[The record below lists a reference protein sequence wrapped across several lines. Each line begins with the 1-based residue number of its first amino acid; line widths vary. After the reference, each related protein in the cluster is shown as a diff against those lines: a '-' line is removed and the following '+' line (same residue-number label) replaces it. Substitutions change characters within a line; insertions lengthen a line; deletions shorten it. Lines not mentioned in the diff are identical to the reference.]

1 MADLTSL
8 YKQRAALD
16 AEIRAT
22 REAAAKAGEIIVI
35 DGKEYDSTI
44 DFEGSLPSPAIT
56 DYIPT
61 YRKDDNGDITDAGEI
76 TYGDLVDDFAQE
88 ATAKVQEAVNAGNTA
103 VQNIENAETAALQAI
118 GQTDDA
124 GARKAALDA
133 ISSAKTAALTA
144 IGQTDS
150 EGARKAAL
158 DAISAARAAALSAIG
173 ESNTAGAR
181 GEAIAAINELYDQIE
196 AAIEQADTA
205 IDQKVETATN
215 AASAAATSASNASSS
230 ETNAASS
237 ASAAATS
244 ATNAASSESNA
255 ETYKNQAQSAK
266 TDAESAKTAAESA
279 KTAAETARTGAET
292 AEDNAESSASAA
304 SGSATAAAGSAVNAA
319 TSETNAANSEALAE
333 KWAENPEDE
342 PVEGTG
348 DNAKFS
354 AKHWASKA
362 QANSNVPMAT
372 DTTAGKVYISNTAE
386 ISEGEAN
393 LTNKTVS
400 KQALND
406 ALEELRS
413 DLKQTLPSPEVEYTK
428 AATGDYGTFDLKT
441 NYSSAFGNVKV
452 VMTPSASDPSAS
464 DTEITVAGTTVSAN
478 DSWQITA
485 IQTDPDAMYSD
496 SLTAVIEV
504 ADLKCRA
511 PLFSYNQDTYTFTLT
526 AQTEG
531 SVIRYTTN
539 GSEPDE
545 NSTIYSSPVTVSESK
560 TVKAKAFKAG
570 ILASDTTT
578 GDAIV
583 AKIICVSFPVNGNT
597 GTRITP
603 ETDPLGLVTETITVE
618 PVPEIPGTQS
628 GSSLFDQYD
637 PWQKRRC
644 NFENGAFKRWDDD
657 PSFSTTEY
665 DTMVKYPEN
674 TYIKL
679 AFSSDGNTEYR
690 YFSTRPFEGFEKAP
704 WAGKYGAAYET
715 SNSNESKSGK
725 TVQVNQSI
733 TTMRTNARAKGD
745 GWNQLDAVMH
755 AADQWLFMVEYA
767 SRDCQAKI
775 GQGISGVSSK
785 HNTGETDVLEYHT
798 GRCAGTD
805 AACAVRYRW
814 SENLWGNVYE
824 WCDGVRTAEGASYR
838 IMITDD
844 PDLYDQS
851 VIQMDSPG
859 WTMINSGGTAINGN
873 YIAKFSHNESAP
885 WCSFIPESVAN
896 ASESQNAAPD
906 YTYCTSNPNYFLS
919 VSGSWDDGP
928 RCGLWYFNL
937 DYSASSTY
945 SFIGGRLTYREPSA
959 A

>member
-16 AEIRAT
+16 AEIKAT

-76 TYGDLVDDFAQE
+76 TYGDLVDSFAQE
-88 ATAKVQEAVNAGNTA
+88 AVGAGNTA
-103 VQNIENAETAALQAI
+103 VQNIENAEDSALA
-118 GQTDDA
+118 
-124 GARKAALDA
+124 
-133 ISSAKTAALTA
+133 S

-150 EGARKAAL
+150 TGARGEALTSISTALQNALSSIGETDDEGARKNALDAIQTALTAALAAIGRTDNEGARKAAL
-158 DAISAARAAALSAIG
+158 DAISTARTSALAAIG
-173 ESNTAGAR
+173 ESDSTGAR
-181 GEAIAAINELYDQIE
+181 GDAITAINALYQTIQVAIMQANVAWDSKVE
-196 AAIEQADTA
+196 TDNSEWDSGVSSDNAAF
-205 IDQKVETATN
+205 DQKVSQANTTINQKVEEATEQANTATSKAGE
-215 AASAAATSASNASSS
+215 AADSA
-230 ETNAASS
+230 E
-237 ASAAATS
+237 
-244 ATNAASSESNA
+244 
-255 ETYKNQAQSAK
+255 
-266 TDAESAKTAAESA
+266 
-279 KTAAETARTGAET
+279 
-292 AEDNAESSASAA
+292 
-304 SGSATAAAGSAVNAA
+304 
-319 TSETNAANSEALAE
+319 LAE
-333 KWAENPEDE
+333 KWAENPEDS
-342 PVEGTG
+342 PVEGAG
-348 DNAKFS
+348 DTAKYS
-354 AKHWASKA
+354 AKHWAGKA

-372 DTTAGKVYISNTAE
+372 DTTAGKVFISGTAT
-386 ISEGEAN
+386 ISEGEGN
-393 LTNKTVS
+393 LSQKTVS

-406 ALEELRS
+406 ALDELRE
-413 DLKQTLPSPEVEYTK
+413 DLKKTLPSPDVEYTK
-428 AATGDYGTFDLKT
+428 AATGDYGTFTLKT
-441 NYSSAFGNVKV
+441 TYSSAFGSVKV
-452 VMTPSASDPSAS
+452 VMTPSSSAPSAS

-478 DSWQITA
+478 DNWQITA
-485 IQTDPDAMYSD
+485 IQTDPDATYSD
-496 SLTAVIEV
+496 SITAVVEV

-526 AQTEG
+526 AQTAG
-531 SVIRYTTN
+531 SVIKYTTN

-560 TVKAKAFKAG
+560 TVKAKAFKTG
-570 ILASDTTT
+570 LLASDTTA

-583 AKIICVSFPVNGNT
+583 AKIICVSFPINGNV

-603 ETDPLGLVTETITVE
+603 STDPLGLVTETISAE

-628 GSSLFDQYD
+628 GSSPFDQYD

-644 NFENGAFKRWDDD
+644 NFENGAFKCWDDN
-657 PSFSTTEY
+657 PLFSTTEY
-665 DTMVKYPEN
+665 DTMVHYPEN

-679 AFSSDGNTEYR
+679 ALSSDGNTEYH
-690 YFSTRPFEGFEKAP
+690 YFSTRPYEGFEKAP
-704 WAGKYGAAYET
+704 WAGKYGAVYET
-715 SNSNESKSGK
+715 SNDNESKSGK

-775 GQGISGVSSK
+775 GKGISGVSAK

-798 GRCAGTD
+798 GRCAGTNT
-805 AACAVRYRW
+805 ACAVRYRW
-814 SENLWGNVYE
+814 SENLWGNVFE

-859 WTMINSGGTAINGN
+859 WVMINSGGTAINGS
-873 YIAKFSHNESAP
+873 YIAKFSHNEAAP

-906 YTYCTSNPNYFLS
+906 YTYCISNPNYFLY
-919 VSGSWDDGP
+919 VSGYWNSGSN
-928 RCGLWYFNL
+928 CGLWCFGL
-937 DYSASSTY
+937 GYSASSTD
-945 SFIGGRLTYREPSA
+945 SHFGGRLTYSEPSA

>member
-16 AEIRAT
+16 AEIKAT

-35 DGKEYDSTI
+35 DGKEYDSTL
-44 DFEGSLPSPAIT
+44 DFEGSLPNPAKT

-88 ATAKVQEAVNAGNTA
+88 ATAKVQEAINAGNTA
-103 VQNIENAETAALQAI
+103 VQNIESAETAALQAI

-133 ISSAKTAALTA
+133 INSAKTAALSA

-158 DAISAARAAALSAIG
+158 DAISAARTAALSSIG
-173 ESNTAGAR
+173 DSNTTGAR

-196 AAIEQADTA
+196 AAIEQANTV
-205 IDQKVETATN
+205 IDQKVETATG

-237 ASAAATS
+237 ALAAATS

-266 TDAESAKTAAESA
+266 TDAESAKADAESA
-279 KTAAETARTGAET
+279 KSAAEAAKTGAET
-292 AEDNAESSASAA
+292 AEGNAESSASEAA
-304 SGSATAAAGSAVNAA
+304 SSASAAAGSATNAA

-333 KWAENPEDE
+333 KWAENPEDS

-354 AKHWASKA
+354 AKHWAAKA

-393 LTNKTVS
+393 LANKTVS

-428 AATGDYGTFDLKT
+428 AATGDYGTFALKT

-452 VMTPSASDPSAS
+452 VMTPSSSDPSAS

-504 ADLKCRA
+504 TDLKCRA

-531 SVIRYTTN
+531 SVIKYTTN

-560 TVKAKAFKAG
+560 TVKAKAFKTG

-583 AKIICVSFPVNGNT
+583 AKIVCVSFPINGNT

-603 ETDPLGLVTETITVE
+603 ATDPLGLVTETITEE
-618 PVPEIPGTQS
+618 PEGEIPGTRTGHS
-628 GSSLFDQYD
+628 PFDQYD

-644 NFENGAFKRWDDD
+644 NFQNGVFKCWDDD
-657 PSFSTTEY
+657 ASFSTTEY

-679 AFSSDGNTEYR
+679 AFSSDGNTAYF

-704 WAGKYGAAYET
+704 WAGEYGAVYET

-733 TTMRTNARAKGD
+733 TTMRTNARNKGN

-775 GQGISGVSSK
+775 GQGISGVSAK
-785 HNTGETDVLEYHT
+785 KTTGLTDVLEYHT

-805 AACAVRYRW
+805 DECAVRYRW

-859 WTMINSGGTAINGN
+859 WTMINSGGTSINGS
-873 YIAKFSHNESAP
+873 YIAEFSHNESAA
-885 WCSFIPESVAN
+885 WCSFIPKSVAN
-896 ASESQNAAPD
+896 ATASQNAAPD
-906 YTYCTSNPNYFLS
+906 YTYCTSNPNYFLL
-919 VSGSWDDGP
+919 VSGNWSDGSY
-928 RCGLWYFNL
+928 CGLWYFYLGNA
-937 DYSASSTY
+937 ASNTNSN
-945 SFIGGRLTYREPSA
+945 FGGRLTYREPSA